1 MNDEYKKALAQAQ
14 ENLKDLEERGDDAIS
29 DDDWEDLKAEIFTP
43 AEISAM
49 NLKAMII
56 SEIIKAR
63 QERGISQYQLEEL
76 SGVKQSAI
84 ARLERG
90 NINPT
95 IETLQ
100 KILAPLGK
108 RLAVVSI

>member
-1 MNDEYKKALAQAQ
+1 MTEEYKSAVLQAQ
-14 ENLKDLEERGDDAIS
+14 ENLTDLKARGENAVA
-29 DDDWEDLKAEIFTP
+29 DDWEKLKAEIFTP

-49 NLKAMII
+49 NVKAAII

-95 IETLQ
+95 LETLQ

>member
-1 MNDEYKKALAQAQ
+1 MTEYKKSLAQAQ
-14 ENLKDLEERGDDAIS
+14 ENLEDLKQRGENAVS
-29 DDDWEDLKAEIFTP
+29 DDWEELKAEIFTP

-49 NLKAMII
+49 NVKAAII

-95 IETLQ
+95 LETLQ

>member
-1 MNDEYKKALAQAQ
+1 MTEEYKSAVLQAQ
-14 ENLKDLEERGDDAIS
+14 ENLTDLKARGDDAIG
-29 DDDWEDLKAEIFTP
+29 DDWEELKKEIFTP

-49 NLKAMII
+49 NLKAMVI

-63 QERGISQYQLEEL
+63 RERGISQYQLGEL

-95 IETLQ
+95 LETIQ
-100 KILAPLGK
+100 KLLAPLGK
-108 RLAVVSI
+108 QLAVIPV